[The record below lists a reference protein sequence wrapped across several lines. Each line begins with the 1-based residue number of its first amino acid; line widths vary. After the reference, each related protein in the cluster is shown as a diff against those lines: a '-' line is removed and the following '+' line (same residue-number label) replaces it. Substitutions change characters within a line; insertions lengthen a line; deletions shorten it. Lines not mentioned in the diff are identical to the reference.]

1 VAAVR
6 ALLAGA
12 GVNIVSLDQHSTEQS
27 GGTLLTEAAKP
38 KRVVPDLSVV
48 MVISNHPDLADRVR
62 PFSVPFLHVPATKDI
77 RVEAERRQLDVFRGN
92 ADLMEFHRRGT
103 VSEGKGTAV

>member
-6 ALLAGA
+6 AFLAGA
-12 GVNIVSLDQHSTEQS
+12 DVNIVSLDQHATEYS
-27 GGTLLTEAAKP
+27 GGTLLTVAVKP
-38 KRVVPDLSVV
+38 KRVDLDGSV
-48 MVISNHPDLADRVR
+48 VISNHPDLADQVR

-103 VSEGKGTAV
+103 VSEGKGAAV

>member
-1 VAAVR
+1 V
-6 ALLAGA
+6 
-12 GVNIVSLDQHSTEQS
+12 
-27 GGTLLTEAAKP
+27 TEAAKP
-38 KRVVPDLSVV
+38 KRVELDLSVV
-48 MVISNHPDLADRVR
+48 MVISNHPDLTDQVR

-103 VSEGKGTAV
+103 YRRAKEPRCKTCRRDSPVA